1 MQRQIE
7 LTDTQAANIAEIL
20 MQYAP
25 EGWLKLTMLFKTND
39 ELTQID
45 TWAETTHTADHGFQL
60 DGEDADA
67 VEAILGDI
75 WEQSNKTWEL
85 AEYSIDCEGN
95 FAVSFE

>member
-1 MQRQIE
+1 MPARIE
-7 LTDTQAANIAEIL
+7 LTDAQAANIAEIL

-45 TWAETTHTADHGFQL
+45 TWAETTHTAEHGFQL

-75 WEQSNKTWEL
+75 WEQSNKAWEF
-85 AEYSIDCEGN
+85 AEYSLDCEGN
-95 FAVSFE
+95 FAISFE